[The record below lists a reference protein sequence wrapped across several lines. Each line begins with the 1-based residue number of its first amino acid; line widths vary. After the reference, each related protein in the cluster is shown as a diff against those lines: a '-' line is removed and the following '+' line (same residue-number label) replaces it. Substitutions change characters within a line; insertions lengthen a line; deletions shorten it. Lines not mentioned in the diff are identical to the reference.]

1 MLRNTLGI
9 VNIEGNNVH
18 FGDVM
23 SHRGVQAFS
32 FLGRYR
38 LIDFVLSNMSNSG
51 ITEFQVYMPARM
63 RSTIQHVGT
72 GKHYNINSKRG
83 SLRLLNSVID
93 PNSVYRHDVNA
104 FSENIHY
111 IESSTKEYVLI
122 APSFF
127 IYSHDFSKVMEEHI
141 AIEADITVLY

>member
-23 SHRGVQAFS
+23 KHRGVQAFG

-38 LIDFVLSNMSNSG
+38 LIDFALSNMSNSG
-51 ITEFQVYMPARM
+51 ITEFQVYMPAEM

-83 SLRLLNSVID
+83 TLRLLNSATD
-93 PNSVYRHDVNA
+93 PNSVYRHD
-104 FSENIHY
+104 I
-111 IESSTKEYVLI
+111 LQR
-122 APSFF
+122 
-127 IYSHDFSKVMEEHI
+127 YSRRYYTEH
-141 AIEADITVLY
+141 